1 MDKKFFLTYNFHT
14 IYLIYLQF
22 FHVRC
27 LSSFNISN
35 VFHRTRRCTEKPHR
49 QVKGGVGDTD
59 KVIYLR

>member
-1 MDKKFFLTYNFHT
+1 MDKKFFLTYNFLT

-22 FHVRC
+22 FSCKTFKQFQHFKR
-27 LSSFNISN
+27 ISQN
-35 VFHRTRRCTEKPHR
+35 KTMHRKPHR